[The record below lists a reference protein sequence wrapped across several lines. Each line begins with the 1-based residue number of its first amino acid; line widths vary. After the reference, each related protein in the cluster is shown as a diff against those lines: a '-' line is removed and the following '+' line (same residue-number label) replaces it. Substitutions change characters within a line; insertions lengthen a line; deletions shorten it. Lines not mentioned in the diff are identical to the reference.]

1 MTHYLLAV
9 YLAPGDRA
17 ADAAHSPE
25 EAEQKVAA
33 FTQTLADSGQLVYS
47 CDLDDP
53 ETAVYTS
60 AGGQLGDGPLHPAA
74 DQVDGFW
81 IVDVPT
87 RTQAQALAVRAAD
100 ACGKSVA
107 LRPMRAQ

>member
-1 MTHYLLAV
+1 MAHYLLSV
-9 YLAPGDRA
+9 YLAPGDHA
-17 ADAAHSPE
+17 AGGDHSPQ
-25 EAEQKVAA
+25 EADRKVAA
-33 FTQTLADSGQLVYS
+33 FEQSLVDAGQLVYS
-47 CDLDDP
+47 GELDAP

-81 IVDVPT
+81 IVEAAT

-100 ACGKSVA
+100 TCGKSVA
-107 LRPMRAQ
+107 LRPVRAH

>member
-1 MTHYLLAV
+1 MASFE
-9 YLAPGDRA
+9 RA
-17 ADAAHSPE
+17 LIDA
-25 EAEQKVAA
+25 
-33 FTQTLADSGQLVYS
+33 GQLVYAGE
-47 CDLDDP
+47 LDAP

-60 AGGQLGDGPLHPAA
+60 AGGQLGDGPLHPGA

-107 LRPMRAQ
+107 LRPVRPQ

>member
-1 MTHYLLAV
+1 MSHYLLSV

-17 ADAAHSPE
+17 AGGDHSPQ
-25 EAEQKVAA
+25 EAARKMASFERALIDA
-33 FTQTLADSGQLVYS
+33 GQLVYAGE
-47 CDLDDP
+47 LDAP

-60 AGGQLGDGPLHPAA
+60 AGGQLGDGPLHPGA

-107 LRPMRAQ
+107 LRPVRPQ